1 MASDETPIPWREM
14 PGFIGG
20 FDSKEQIENTHLR
33 LRAKPIND
41 LREVTEIVATLLNI
55 NRDLLAKLEVLEGRI
70 RCGAGS

>member
-1 MASDETPIPWREM
+1 MASDETPIPWRDM

-41 LREVTEIVATLLNI
+41 LSEVTEIVATLLNI
-55 NRDLLAKLEVLEGRI
+55 SRDLLAKLEAIERRI
-70 RCGAGS
+70 GGGAGT